1 MKSEIM
7 SAAEAAERLGVCR
20 RRVYQ
25 LIHTRLL
32 PGVKRGRRIL
42 IPRQAF
48 DAYIQQIN
56 HAAFGNVHLAESDVR
71 PAQSETLPHTQDA
84 FTDGAPRPAS
94 TLFGGQA

>member
-7 SAAEAAERLGVCR
+7 SAAEAAERLGICV

-25 LIHTRLL
+25 LIHTRML
-32 PGVKRGRRIL
+32 PGVKRGRRTL

-56 HAAFGNVHLAESDVR
+56 RAALSNVESAESEALPPTNGSPISDALR
-71 PAQSETLPHTQDA
+71 CANTLP
-84 FTDGAPRPAS
+84 
-94 TLFGGQA
+94 GGQA